1 MKTGLTDMIPRDIVT
16 ELDKYIIGQEK
27 AKKAV
32 AIALRNRV
40 RRSKLDPEIRD
51 EVAPRNIIM
60 IGPTGV
66 GKTEIA
72 RRLAKLA
79 GAPFIKVEATK
90 FTEVGYVGR
99 DVESMV
105 RDLMASAIGMVK
117 SEMRKDVET
126 AAREATE
133 EELLDLLLPGSNRKK
148 NRRDNQAMANGQGGG
163 FPGIQIGAIT
173 IGPQGIQSAQSAPL
187 GGGESAPE
195 ESRKELPETGSEEEK
210 EKRDRKERLREA
222 FREKLRR
229 GELEDR
235 IIEVTVTPQSG
246 GTMNMF
252 AGGGMES
259 MDINMDALTSLFGGG
274 RKKRRKVTV
283 KEARELVL
291 AEQIDRMI
299 DSDSAV
305 ERARDL
311 VQNMG
316 IIFIDEI
323 DKIANKEGGRGGQ
336 DISREG
342 VQRDILPIVEGST
355 VNTKYGMIDTSHIL
369 FIAAGAFNLAK
380 PSDLI
385 PELQGRFPLRVELE
399 DLDADAFE
407 KILST
412 PRNALTKQ
420 YAALLETEDV
430 TLDFQPEAVR
440 RMAEIAAEVNRNS
453 ENIGA
458 RRLQTVMEL
467 LLEDISFDAA
477 DYAGQTVA
485 VTAEMVDE
493 RLSGVVEDKDLSRYI
508 L

>member
-1 MKTGLTDMIPRDIVT
+1 MKTGLSEMIPRDIVT
-16 ELDKYIIGQEK
+16 ELDKYIIGQDK

-32 AIALRNRV
+32 AIALRNRI
-40 RRSKLDPEIRD
+40 RRSKLAEDIRD

-105 RDLMASAIGMVK
+105 RDLMSSAINMVK
-117 SEMRKDVET
+117 GEMRDEVEP
-126 AAREATE
+126 AAREAAE
-133 EELLDLLLPGSNRKK
+133 EELLDLLLPGSGK
-148 NRRDNQAMANGQGGG
+148 RRNEKRTAGQGGG

-173 IGPQGIQSAQSAPL
+173 LGPNGIQSAGATPSIGFGQEE
-187 GGGESAPE
+187 GEKKEELPPPE
-195 ESRKELPETGSEEEK
+195 DEEKTSRKA
-210 EKRDRKERLREA
+210 RLRET
-222 FREKLRR
+222 FREKLRA

-235 IIEVTVTPQSG
+235 MIEVTVSKQNG
-246 GTMNMF
+246 GTLNMF
-252 AGGGMES
+252 AGAGGMES
-259 MDINMDALTSLFGGG
+259 MDINVDALSSLFGGG
-274 RKKRRKVTV
+274 GGKKKKKVTV
-283 KEARELVL
+283 SEARELLL
-291 AEQIDRMI
+291 AEHIDRMI
-299 DSDSAV
+299 DTESAV
-305 ERARDL
+305 DQARDL

-316 IIFIDEI
+316 IIFIDEM
-323 DKIANKEGGRGGQ
+323 DKIASREGASRGGQ
-336 DISREG
+336 DVSREG

-355 VNTKYGMIDTSHIL
+355 VNTRYGMIDTSHIL

-407 KILST
+407 QILSS

-420 YAALLETEDV
+420 YAALMATEDV
-430 TLDFQPEAVR
+430 ELVFTELAIR
-440 RMAEIAAEVNRNS
+440 RMAELAAEVNRTA

-458 RRLQTVMEL
+458 RRLHTIMEL
-467 LLEDISFDAA
+467 LVEDISFNAS
-477 DYAGQTVA
+477 DYAGTKVE
-485 VTAEMVDE
+485 VTPEMVNEKLAD
-493 RLSGVVEDKDLSRYI
+493 VVEDQDLSRYI